1 MIKTIHIDDSQSFDI
16 NSSNGWLYIYQEQF
30 GHDVLPVL
38 LPAVEAIIQAIS
50 DLMKGTEKKTDDVAE
65 ILKAADSETL
75 SDMFITLSGMQ
86 LTTVLNIVWSM
97 AKNAKHDIASPQ
109 EWANSFDVLPWDI
122 VVPQA
127 LSAALEACISKKKFA
142 TIRETLGKLSP
153 SISSESQ
160 SRQSIE
166 G

>member
-1 MIKTIHIDDSQSFDI
+1 MIKTIRIDDSQSFDI

-38 LPAVEAIIQAIS
+38 LPAVEAITQALT
-50 DLMKGTEKKTDDVAE
+50 DLMKGTDGKTDDIAE
-65 ILKAADSETL
+65 VLKAADSDTL

-97 AKNAKHDIASPQ
+97 AKNAKYDIASPQ
-109 EWANSFDVLPWDI
+109 EWVNSFDVLPWDI

-127 LSAALEACISKKKFA
+127 LSAALEACISKKKFEK
-142 TIRETLGKLSP
+142 IQETLKSLKLSQ
-153 SISSESQ
+153 SKESQ
-160 SRQSIE
+160 
-166 G
+166 

>member
-50 DLMKGTEKKTDDVAE
+50 DLMKGTDGKTDDITEV
-65 ILKAADSETL
+65 LKAADSDTL

-97 AKNAKHDIASPQ
+97 AKNAKYDIASPQ
-109 EWANSFDVLPWDI
+109 EWVNSFDVLPWDI

-127 LSAALEACISKKKFA
+127 LSAALEACISKKKFEK
-142 TIRETLGKLSP
+142 IQETLKSLKLSQ
-153 SISSESQ
+153 SKESQ
-160 SRQSIE
+160 SQPSIE